1 MSPARCSG
9 GDAPQAQRRGV
20 RNTQVT
26 VAMSPMTSPPTGD
39 ERYLTARLGDPAY
52 RKDYPAAR
60 ERIARV
66 NAVIQ
71 MLDDRRGAMGL
82 TKAELA
88 RRAGM
93 KPEAVRRLLSAE
105 CPNPT
110 LNTVVALAEVLGLE
124 LRPEPRLT
132 PTPSV
137 VCRTPAGTA

>member
-1 MSPARCSG
+1 
-9 GDAPQAQRRGV
+9 
-20 RNTQVT
+20 
-26 VAMSPMTSPPTGD
+26 MSPMASPRTGA
-39 ERYLTARLGDPAY
+39 ERYLAARLDDPGY
-52 RKDYPAAR
+52 RKDYQAAR
-60 ERIARV
+60 ERIARI
-66 NAVIQ
+66 NAVVQ

-110 LNTVVALAEVLGLE
+110 LSTVVALADVLGLE
-124 LRPEPRLT
+124 IRPEPRLT

-137 VCRTPAGTA
+137 D

>member
-1 MSPARCSG
+1 M
-9 GDAPQAQRRGV
+9 
-20 RNTQVT
+20 RNTYVT
-26 VAMSPMTSPPTGD
+26 ATVSPMPSPRTGA
-39 ERYLTARLGDPAY
+39 ERYLTARLDDPEY
-52 RKDYPAAR
+52 RRDYQAAR
-60 ERIARV
+60 ERIARI

-110 LNTVVALAEVLGLE
+110 LSTVVALAEVLGLE
-124 LRPEPRLT
+124 IRPQPRLT

-137 VCRTPAGTA
+137 V